1 LKTLKKIIDL
11 LTPQELK
18 RGILLLSMVTFAAL
32 LEMLG
37 VASILPF
44 MAVLADPNIVET
56 NFMISKFFQFS
67 SIFGIEN
74 KQQFV
79 FFLGIL
85 VFIFLV
91 ISTAI
96 KALTAYLQ
104 TLFSSMIQYSIA
116 KRVVES
122 YLKQTYSW
130 FLNRHSADLAKTI
143 LSEVSTVAG
152 KGINPMLALF
162 VQSIIVFTI
171 LILLILVNPK
181 ISLITGFTFGLAYGL
196 IYMFT
201 RVFLKHIGQERLKS
215 NKLRFKA
222 VNEAFSAIKEIK
234 VSGLEQ
240 VYIDRF
246 SDPAKSLAKHQA
258 SGSVISQ
265 TPRYALEVIAFGGIL
280 LITLYL
286 MIKNNN
292 FATTVPVIALYV
304 FAGYRL
310 MPALQGIFISIVSLR
325 FVGPSLDALHEDL
338 MNLQSS
344 SIKKGKDI
352 LLFKKDISLK
362 HIYYKYPNAS
372 RTALKDIHLT
382 IPARSTVGIVGA
394 TGSGKTTIVDII
406 LGLLEAK
413 QGTLEV
419 DSKII
424 DKNNRRAW
432 QHSIGYV
439 PQQIYLTDD
448 TVAANI
454 AFGIDIKH
462 IDQKAVERAAKIAN
476 IHDFVSNELSMGYQ
490 TTVGERGARLSGG
503 QRQRI
508 AIARALYNE
517 PNVLILDEATNAL
530 DNLTEQAV
538 MEAIE
543 NLRNKITIILI
554 THRLSTVKKCD
565 NIFLIDKGELK
576 QEGTFEYLKNISGMF
591 RETTKN
597 L

>member
-18 RGILLLSMVTFAAL
+18 RGILLIGMVTFAAL

-44 MAVLADPNIVET
+44 IAVLADPNIVET
-56 NFMISKFFQFS
+56 NVILSKFFQFS

-91 ISTAI
+91 ISIAF

-116 KRVVES
+116 KRLVEG

-143 LSEVSTVAG
+143 LSEVGTVASNG
-152 KGINPMLALF
+152 LNPMLSLF
-162 VQSIIVFTI
+162 VRSIVVFTI

-181 ISLITGFTFGLAYGL
+181 ISLIAGFTFGLAYSL

-222 VNEAFSAIKEIK
+222 ANEAFSAIKEIK

-240 VYIDRF
+240 AYIDRF

-258 SGSVISQ
+258 SGAVISQ
-265 TPRYALEVIAFGGIL
+265 IPRYALEVIAFGGIL
-280 LITLYL
+280 LMTLYL
-286 MIKNNN
+286 MITNNN
-292 FATTVPVIALYV
+292 FASTVPVIALYV

-310 MPALQGIFISIVSLR
+310 MPALQAIYSAIVSLR
-325 FVGPSLDALHEDL
+325 FVGPSLDALHEDI

-352 LLFKKDISLK
+352 SLFKKDISLK

-372 RTALKDIHLT
+372 RTALKNIHLI

-406 LGLLEAK
+406 LGLLEP
-413 QGTLEV
+413 QRGTLE
-419 DSKII
+419 I
-424 DKNNRRAW
+424 DGKVITKKNSRSW
-432 QHSIGYV
+432 QRSIGYV
-439 PQQIYLTDD
+439 PQNIYLADD
-448 TVAANI
+448 SIASNI
-454 AFGIDIKH
+454 AFGIKSSDINP
-462 IDQKAVERAAKIAN
+462 AVVEKVSKIAN
-476 IHDFVSNELSMGYQ
+476 LHEFVSKELPEKYQ
-490 TTVGERGARLSGG
+490 TKIGERGVRLSGG

-508 AIARALYNE
+508 GIARALYHD
-517 PNVLILDEATNAL
+517 PKVLILDEATSAL
-530 DNLTEQAV
+530 DNQTEKEV
-538 MEAIE
+538 MNEIQNLSE
-543 NLRNKITIILI
+543 NITIILI
-554 THRLSTVKKCD
+554 AHRLNTVKNCD
-565 NIFLIDKGELK
+565 KIFLLEKGKIKDQVTFQELS
-576 QEGTFEYLKNISGMF
+576 NINENSSK
-591 RETTKN
+591 TDSKS
-597 L
+597 

>member
-1 LKTLKKIIDL
+1 MKTLKKIIDL

-18 RGILLLSMVTFAAL
+18 RGILLIGMVTFAAL

-44 MAVLADPNIVET
+44 IAVLADPNIVET
-56 NFMISKFFQFS
+56 NVILSKFFQFS

-91 ISTAI
+91 ISIAF

-116 KRVVES
+116 KRLVEG

-143 LSEVSTVAG
+143 LSEVGTVTSNG
-152 KGINPMLALF
+152 LNPMLSLF
-162 VQSIIVFTI
+162 VRSIVVFTI

-181 ISLITGFTFGLAYGL
+181 ISLIAGFTFGLAYSL

-240 VYIDRF
+240 AYIDRF

-258 SGSVISQ
+258 SGAIISQ
-265 TPRYALEVIAFGGIL
+265 IPRYALEVIAFGGIL
-280 LITLYL
+280 LMILYL
-286 MIKNNN
+286 MITNNN
-292 FATTVPVIALYV
+292 FASTVPVIALYV

-310 MPALQGIFISIVSLR
+310 MPALQAIYSAIVSLR
-325 FVGPSLDALHEDL
+325 FVGPSLDALHEDI

-352 LLFKKDISLK
+352 SPFKKDISLK

-372 RTALKDIHLT
+372 RTALKNIHLI

-432 QHSIGYV
+432 QRSIGYV
-439 PQQIYLTDD
+439 PQQIYLADD

-476 IHDFVSNELSMGYQ
+476 LHEFIIKELPLKYQ
-490 TTVGERGARLSGG
+490 TTVGERGIRLSGG
-503 QRQRI
+503 QKQRI
-508 AIARALYNE
+508 GIARALYHNTK
-517 PNVLILDEATNAL
+517 VLILDEATSAL

-538 MEAIE
+538 MDALH
-543 NLRNKITIILI
+543 NVGGGITIILI
-554 THRLSTVKKCD
+554 THRLSSVKKCD
-565 NIFLIDKGELK
+565 TIFLIEKGELK
-576 QEGTFEYLKNISGMF
+576 AQGTFQKLIQISDSF
-591 RETTKN
+591 REAAKKI
-597 L
+597 

>member
-1 LKTLKKIIDL
+1 M

-18 RGILLLSMVTFAAL
+18 RGILLIGMVTFAAL

-44 MAVLADPNIVET
+44 IAVLADPNIVET
-56 NFMISKFFQFS
+56 NVILSKFFQFS

-91 ISTAI
+91 ISIAF

-116 KRVVES
+116 KRLVEG

-143 LSEVSTVAG
+143 LSEVGTVASNG
-152 KGINPMLALF
+152 LNPMLSLF
-162 VQSIIVFTI
+162 VRSIVVFTI

-181 ISLITGFTFGLAYGL
+181 ISLIAGFTFGLAYSL

-240 VYIDRF
+240 AYIDRF

-258 SGSVISQ
+258 SGAVISQ
-265 TPRYALEVIAFGGIL
+265 IPRYALEVIAFGGIL
-280 LITLYL
+280 LMTLYL
-286 MIKNNN
+286 MITNNN
-292 FATTVPVIALYV
+292 FASTVPVIALYV

-310 MPALQGIFISIVSLR
+310 MPALQAIYSAIVLLR
-325 FVGPSLDALHEDL
+325 FVGPSLDALHEDI

-352 LLFKKDISLK
+352 SLFKKDISLK

-372 RTALKDIHLT
+372 RTALKNIHLI

-432 QHSIGYV
+432 QRSIGYV
-439 PQQIYLTDD
+439 PQQIYLADD

-476 IHDFVSNELSMGYQ
+476 LHEFIIKELPLKYQ
-490 TTVGERGARLSGG
+490 TTVGERGIRLSGG
-503 QRQRI
+503 QKQRI
-508 AIARALYNE
+508 GIARALYHNTK
-517 PNVLILDEATNAL
+517 VLILDEATSAL

-538 MEAIE
+538 MDALH
-543 NLRNKITIILI
+543 NVGGGITIILI
-554 THRLSTVKKCD
+554 THRLSSVKKCD
-565 NIFLIDKGELK
+565 TIFLIEKGELK
-576 QEGTFEYLKNISGMF
+576 AQGTFQKLIQISDSF
-591 RETTKN
+591 REAAKKI
-597 L
+597 